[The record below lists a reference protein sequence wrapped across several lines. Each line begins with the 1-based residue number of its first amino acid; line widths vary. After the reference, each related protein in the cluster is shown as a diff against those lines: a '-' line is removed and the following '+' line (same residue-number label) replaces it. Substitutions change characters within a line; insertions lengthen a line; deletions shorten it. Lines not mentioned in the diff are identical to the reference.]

1 MVTDEQVR
9 RLRKLSNTEKNQ
21 EIAASKAGMDPTTA
35 RRYLGLERLPSELK
49 KDRPW
54 RTRED
59 PFGEVWDAV
68 QQQIQ
73 ESPGLEAKTLFE
85 WLQREYPGRFSD
97 GQIRTLQRRIKL
109 WRVTEGPAQEVY
121 FGQKHTPGRLCASD
135 FTHMTELGIT
145 LEGQTFEHLVYHFVL
160 TYSNWETG
168 TICYSES
175 LESLSE
181 GWQNAVWE
189 LGAVAAEHRTD
200 SLSSAVNNM
209 SNREEFNRRYEAV
222 MRYYG
227 VKPQHTNPASP
238 NENGDCEQSHHR
250 FKRAV
255 KQALLLRGSADF
267 PSQAAYEV
275 FLREVC
281 ERRNAKRKEAHDIE
295 CRFLKPLPARRL
307 ESFRSVR
314 VRVQPGSTISVERN
328 ICSVSSRLIG
338 DWVDVRIYAA
348 TIEVWYAQRKQETM
362 PRLSGRCK
370 HRVHYRH
377 VIDWLVRKPG
387 AFAGYRYRSELFP
400 TSRFRMAYDFL
411 AATASDHADREYLGI
426 LHLAARQSE
435 VEVDEALRHLF
446 EVGDG
451 VSLAQVEAL
460 VKEGLT
466 PTRVLAVSIEPINL
480 STYDALL
487 HHKEEWHEGRDEGME
502 TTPAGQ
508 PEGTAP
514 ADDTRVIRRVGGPG
528 AAGVAG
534 LRALPAGT

>member
-21 EIAASKAGMDPTTA
+21 EIAAAKAGMDPTTA

-49 KDRPW
+49 KERPW

-59 PFGEVWDAV
+59 PFGEVWEAV
-68 QQQIQ
+68 QRQIE

-121 FGQKHTPGRLCASD
+121 FGQVHVPGRLCASD

-145 LEGQTFEHLVYHFVL
+145 LTGQTFEHLVYHFVL

-209 SNREEFNRRYEAV
+209 SNLEEFNRRYEGV
-222 MRYYG
+222 MRDYG

-238 NENGDCEQSHHR
+238 NENGDAEQSHHR

-255 KQALLLRGSADF
+255 EQALLLRGSRDF
-267 PSQAAYEV
+267 GSLAEYGQ
-275 FLREVC
+275 FLKDLFAQ
-281 ERRNAKRKEAHDIE
+281 RNAGRRARLAEEIAVMRELPVRRMESAKRE
-295 CRFLKPLPARRL
+295 
-307 ESFRSVR
+307 R
-314 VRVQPGSTISVERN
+314 VKVDSGSLIHVERN
-328 ICSVSSRLIG
+328 SYSVNSRLIG
-338 DWVDVRIYAA
+338 AQVEARLYLDHV
-348 TIEVWYAQRKQETM
+348 EVWYGQRKMEDL
-362 PRLSGRCK
+362 PRLRGRGK
-370 HRVHYRH
+370 HRIDYRH
-377 VIDWLVRKPG
+377 IIEWLVRKPG
-387 AFAGYRYRSELFP
+387 AFENYRYQEDLFP
-400 TSRFRMAYDFL
+400 TSRFRMAYDALHESTPLRSSKEYLKILKL
-411 AATASDHADREYLGI
+411 AAETGEVQVDQALRELLEGKAEAAITAEAIGEVLTQLDTIAPVTM
-426 LHLAARQSE
+426 
-435 VEVDEALRHLF
+435 VEVAPVD
-446 EVGDG
+446 
-451 VSLAQVEAL
+451 LASFDQLCTEM
-460 VKEGLT
+460 
-466 PTRVLAVSIEPINL
+466 AV
-480 STYDALL
+480 
-487 HHKEEWHEGRDEGME
+487 R
-502 TTPAGQ
+502 Q
-508 PEGTAP
+508 
-514 ADDTRVIRRVGGPG
+514 
-528 AAGVAG
+528 
-534 LRALPAGT
+534 